1 MWYIKEQWVNY
12 SDTNYR
18 KLILGENGYWKSCDS
33 TDLGMQG
40 WSNKMSKK
48 LFNSMVEYW
57 KNCGAQVTN
66 KSICRYRQVIITL
79 DDLVLRL
86 TLKF

>member
-1 MWYIKEQWVNY
+1 
-12 SDTNYR
+12 
-18 KLILGENGYWKSCDS
+18 
-33 TDLGMQG
+33 MQG

-66 KSICRYRQVIITL
+66 KSIRRYRQVIITL